1 MFWLFLNNLCAIR
14 LNNGVF
20 ISSLE
25 QGLPAIWKKK
35 SWKLTEHFH
44 SWLKKNEL
52 YLELL
57 LDFHVLDPRI
67 LLKFPEYNFSF
78 AVESVKLEL

>member
-1 MFWLFLNNLCAIR
+1 MI
-14 LNNGVF
+14 
-20 ISSLE
+20 
-25 QGLPAIWKKK
+25 KKK
-35 SWKLTEHFH
+35 K
-44 SWLKKNEL
+44 EL